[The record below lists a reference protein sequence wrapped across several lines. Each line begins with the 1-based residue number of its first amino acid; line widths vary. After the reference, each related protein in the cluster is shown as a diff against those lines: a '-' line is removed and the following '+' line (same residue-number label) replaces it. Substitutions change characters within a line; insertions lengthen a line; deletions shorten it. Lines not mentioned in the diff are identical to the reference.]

1 MAKDSTLK
9 PEGPSQRAN
18 RTIWIVTAIVTTLI
32 LLIAV
37 LSWVNL
43 HLH

>member
-1 MAKDSTLK
+1 MADSTLK
-9 PEGPSQRAN
+9 KEDSSKRAN
-18 RTIWIVTAIVTTLI
+18 RTIWIVTAIVAALI
-32 LLIAV
+32 LLIAA

>member
-1 MAKDSTLK
+1 MARDSTLK
-9 PEGPSQRAN
+9 PEDPSQRAN
-18 RTIWIVTAIVTTLI
+18 RTLWIVTVIVAALI